1 MNWKK
6 YFFFCYL
13 LSFEEYPDLS
23 LRVWIETK
31 GGPQILSLQC
41 LPFTTCFHHHLHTC
55 LHYIFYRLETFYAMG
70 YFFKNYGFFFFFMLS
85 CSTTHMFEV
94 HVVYVYANTYK
105 KKCVCKYI
113 SVFSLKVCSWLLFS
127 ICVWIHSDVAILC
140 PETEGFFLTFL
151 CLFYSDVAWILIIKY
166 LVNHDFLA
174 FLW

>member
-1 MNWKK
+1 MGKNIFSFVICYPLKNIQIWVLEYGLKQRGGLKSFPCSACPLPLVSIITYTPVSTISFIDWKLSMPWVISLK
-6 YFFFCYL
+6 IMDFYFY
-13 LSFEEYPDLS
+13 
-23 LRVWIETK
+23 
-31 GGPQILSLQC
+31 
-41 LPFTTCFHHHLHTC
+41 
-55 LHYIFYRLETFYAMG
+55 
-70 YFFKNYGFFFFFMLS
+70 FFMLS

-113 SVFSLKVCSWLLFS
+113 SVFSLKVCSCLLFS

>member
-1 MNWKK
+1 MNGKK

-31 GGPQILSLQC
+31 GGLKSFPCSACPLPLVSIITYTPVSTISFIDWKLSMPWVISLK
-41 LPFTTCFHHHLHTC
+41 
-55 LHYIFYRLETFYAMG
+55 IMD
-70 YFFKNYGFFFFFMLS
+70 FFFFMLS

-113 SVFSLKVCSWLLFS
+113 SVFSLKVCS
-127 ICVWIHSDVAILC
+127 
-140 PETEGFFLTFL
+140 
-151 CLFYSDVAWILIIKY
+151 
-166 LVNHDFLA
+166 
-174 FLW
+174 